1 MPRKKANQIPRYNR
15 TVNTRLP
22 SLLDFQVREECSRL
36 DVPVSFFS
44 RKALEFYLSHIRARR
59 DVFDLPE
66 IPTAPTAVAASQ
78 SAPLAA

>member
-66 IPTAPTAVAASQ
+66 MPSSAAASQ
-78 SAPLAA
+78 SAAATV

>member
-1 MPRKKANQIPRYNR
+1 
-15 TVNTRLP
+15 VNTRLP
-22 SLLDFQVREECSRL
+22 SLLDFQLREECSRL

-44 RKALEFYLSHIRARR
+44 RKALEFYLSHIKARR

-66 IPTAPTAVAASQ
+66 TPTAGGAAVASQ